1 MFVPRYRFD
10 ATRIFLFFVSTKLCI
25 VHFADV
31 PTGIITKKKKK
42 KKVGNMADNTIV
54 LVSAFTGKSWEY
66 FLKG

>member
-1 MFVPRYRFD
+1 MQHGYSC
-10 ATRIFLFFVSTKLCI
+10 FFVSTKLCI

-31 PTGIITKKKKK
+31 PTGIITKKKKEK
-42 KKVGNMADNTIV
+42 RQKKVGNMADNTIV